1 MQKLHSSSSKG
12 LPKLSF
18 QGLRGQLNLRM
29 HKNFSKGVQDS
40 EKVIPIKLQFLLRE
54 FDNLLM
60 QGSETMKEFI
70 SLISSIV
77 NQIRGYGDTIE
88 DRKVV
93 QKTVKGLHEKFYH
106 IVAAIEE
113 SKDLSTF
120 SFHEL
125 IGLLEYM
132 RKD

>member
-1 MQKLHSSSSKG
+1 
-12 LPKLSF
+12 
-18 QGLRGQLNLRM
+18 
-29 HKNFSKGVQDS
+29 
-40 EKVIPIKLQFLLRE
+40 
-54 FDNLLM
+54 
-60 QGSETMKEFI
+60 MKEFI

-77 NQIRGYGDTIE
+77 NQIRGYGDTIQ
-88 DRKVV
+88 DKKGCS
-93 QKTVKGLHEKFYH
+93 KTVKGLHEKFYH
-106 IVAAIEE
+106 IVAVIEE